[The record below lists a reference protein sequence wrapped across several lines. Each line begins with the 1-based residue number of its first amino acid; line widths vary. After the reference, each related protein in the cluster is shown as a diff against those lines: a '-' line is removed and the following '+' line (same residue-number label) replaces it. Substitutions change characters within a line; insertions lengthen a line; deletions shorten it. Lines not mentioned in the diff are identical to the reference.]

1 MKSPPFTPSSTKGL
15 TLIEL
20 LVALAISSIVIALV
34 LPLLL
39 SNQRLVKVDQSRT
52 AVFQNLRSAMELV
65 GTDVRIAGERLEQRG
80 GPNIMPIE
88 IVKGENGEPDEIIL
102 RRNLLDSVLPVCDS
116 INANSSQNS
125 VKVARK
131 NHPHWEQFCDPEDSR
146 LAEWQEYRLKN
157 GVEDENDKKS
167 ITAFIY
173 NPISRQGEF
182 FGYNHDDMSKHQI
195 HRASGSWKYDY
206 DQEENE
212 NDGSPML
219 PTLYILEERRYRLN
233 TENNILELVINGNDE
248 EVKNIAGEI
257 FDFRVQAVMID
268 GSTVDEIS
276 TTSHWRN
283 LKAIKVTLE
292 SQSSVQDETV
302 QRTISSR
309 FFPRNVM
316 SEM

>member
-1 MKSPPFTPSSTKGL
+1 
-15 TLIEL
+15 
-20 LVALAISSIVIALV
+20 
-34 LPLLL
+34 
-39 SNQRLVKVDQSRT
+39 
-52 AVFQNLRSAMELV
+52 MEMV

-88 IVKGENGEPDEIIL
+88 IVKGENGDPDELIL
-102 RRNLLDSVLPVCDS
+102 RRNLLDYTLPVCDTLNADNAEHN
-116 INANSSQNS
+116 INVRQVGNNPPWNNYPECQG
-125 VKVARK
+125 
-131 NHPHWEQFCDPEDSR
+131 HPGEVPHELEIWR
-146 LAEWQEYRLKN
+146 EYRDN
-157 GVEDENDKKS
+157 QGGDVR
-167 ITAFIY
+167 IY
-173 NPISRQGEF
+173 IYDPIIKIGEF
-182 FGYNHDDMSKHQI
+182 FIYDHDDSSDIQV
-195 HRASGSWKYDY
+195 HRKAGKWKNSYGNDVGNSGASEK
-206 DQEENE
+206 
-212 NDGSPML
+212 L
-219 PTLYILEERRYRLN
+219 PKLYVLEERRYRLN

-292 SQSSVQDETV
+292 SKSSVQDETV